1 MDKAEGGKM
10 SKLLTISEA
19 SELTR
24 LTVKTLYSKV
34 CRREV
39 PFTKLGGKLLFD
51 EDRLRKWIDEH
62 SVEPVAVAG

>member
-1 MDKAEGGKM
+1 M
-10 SKLLTISEA
+10 SRLITISEA
-19 SELTR
+19 SDLTR

-51 EDRLRKWIDEH
+51 EARLQEWIDEH
-62 SVEPVAVAG
+62 SVEPIAVAAR

>member
-1 MDKAEGGKM
+1 V
-10 SKLLTISEA
+10 SRLITISEA
-19 SELTR
+19 SDLTR

-51 EDRLRKWIDEH
+51 EARLQEWIDEH
-62 SVEPVAVAG
+62 SVEPIAVAAR